1 MAASFDSA
9 PVEEPVEETVNEPV
23 EEQDVPYSE

>member
-23 EEQDVPYSE
+23 EEQDVPDSE